1 MTPGEEEQYRVRVY
15 QEKRNLEL
23 LEIKEKNRLIVN
35 SFSQYY
41 IKALEE
47 LLNTYP
53 DFELIQKLYDEYRKN
68 SKDGIDYTSVNVENN
83 ASHYLYSELMTESI
97 FQLIMNPLVELIGI
111 ASITI
116 KYTIDSWKT
125 IRFYYSEDGTIL
137 SDHNG
142 VVKLMCVG
150 IIV

>member
-1 MTPGEEEQYRVRVY
+1 MAP
-15 QEKRNLEL
+15 
-23 LEIKEKNRLIVN
+23 RLIVN

-83 ASHYLYSELMTESI
+83 ASHYLYSGTYDRIYFSI
-97 FQLIMNPLVELIGI
+97 NYEPARGTDRYC
-111 ASITI
+111 SITI

-125 IRFYYSEDGTIL
+125 IRFYYSKDGTML

-142 VVKLMCVG
+142 VVKLMCVETLYNILNS
-150 IIV
+150 IIMEYIA

>member
-1 MTPGEEEQYRVRVY
+1 M
-15 QEKRNLEL
+15 
-23 LEIKEKNRLIVN
+23 EIKEKNRLIVN

-83 ASHYLYSELMTESI
+83 ASHYLYSMYPVIFHVKSFSI
-97 FQLIMNPLVELIGI
+97 AHLPSVCHSVL
-111 ASITI
+111 
-116 KYTIDSWKT
+116 
-125 IRFYYSEDGTIL
+125 
-137 SDHNG
+137 
-142 VVKLMCVG
+142 
-150 IIV
+150 